1 MPVKLAALPI
11 ASGGSVP
18 ASTLIVRVR
27 VLFFQR
33 DARAI
38 ERGKGPRIWPNYIV
52 PKGRFFEFYEPV
64 EVRLGC

>member
-11 ASGGSVP
+11 ASSGSVP
-18 ASTLIVRVR
+18 VSTTIVPVR

-38 ERGKGPRIWPNYIV
+38 ERGKGRAFGQIILFHRAKSFSFTN
-52 PKGRFFEFYEPV
+52 
-64 EVRLGC
+64 RLRLA